1 MKHRSFAL
9 PGLRFFIFSFCP
21 TGFSQMEFAGIS
33 GSVLDASGARIS
45 VAIVHADSTPSD
57 ERAVNA

>member
-1 MKHRSFAL
+1 LHYPVFA
-9 PGLRFFIFSFCP
+9 FFIFFLCGP
-21 TGFSQMEFAGIS
+21 LALSQMEFAGIS

-45 VAIVHADSTPSD
+45 DAIVHADSTPSD